1 MTIKYNKIFIYK
13 NEPIKSKIYVKF
25 IIKLNQIF

>member
-13 NEPIKSKIYVKF
+13 NEPIINKLYIKF
-25 IIKLNQIF
+25 FKKLNQIF